1 MAPYRNPAAMMA
13 AKNWNQNVKNMTTV
27 NPISR
32 TLARDLTGAEDLMRK
47 FLDLTLVTAA
57 PLWGD
62 FRVPLATAMSA
73 VAAGRGAAF
82 WQSLVRPGRA
92 VYFPNIDLRLV
103 PPNAEANAHEVG
115 MDVVTFIT
123 RPAVTKVDVKEC
135 LEKVYGV
142 GVERVHTVNYE
153 GKKKRR
159 GNYFYHRPDY
169 KKVYVQLR
177 ERWYPPKGFAVTAID
192 GDVDKGHK
200 VKASPVKSGPKGY
213 WLHNVV
219 TRKAGDSEYQE

>member
-1 MAPYRNPAAMMA
+1 LGGTFHFHDRFDLGF
-13 AKNWNQNVKNMTTV
+13 
-27 NPISR
+27 PIHS
-32 TLARDLTGAEDLMRK
+32 E
-47 FLDLTLVTAA
+47 
-57 PLWGD
+57 
-62 FRVPLATAMSA
+62 MSA

-103 PPNAEANAHEVG
+103 PPNAETNAHESG

-123 RPAVTKVDVKEC
+123 KPAVTKVDVKET
-135 LEKVYGV
+135 LEKVYGI
-142 GVERVHTVNYE
+142 GVSRVHTVNYE

-177 ERWYPPKGFAVTAID
+177 ERWYPPKGFAVTALD

-200 VKASPVKSGPKGY
+200 VKKSPVKSGPKAY
-213 WLHNVV
+213 WLQNVAE
-219 TRKAGDSEYQE
+219 RKGGDAEFIE

>member
-1 MAPYRNPAAMMA
+1 MMA

-27 NPISR
+27 AR
-32 TLARDLTGAEDLMRK
+32 TLARDLTGAEDLIRK
-47 FLDLTLVTAA
+47 VSSFLDLTARALRNTRDLGF
-57 PLWGD
+57 PC
-62 FRVPLATAMSA
+62 ATAMSA

>member
-1 MAPYRNPAAMMA
+1 
-13 AKNWNQNVKNMTTV
+13 
-27 NPISR
+27 
-32 TLARDLTGAEDLMRK
+32 
-47 FLDLTLVTAA
+47 
-57 PLWGD
+57 
-62 FRVPLATAMSA
+62 MSA

-103 PPNAEANAHEVG
+103 PPNAETNAHETG

-123 RPAVTKVDVKEC
+123 KPAVTKVDVKET
-135 LEKVYGV
+135 LEKVYGI
-142 GVERVHTVNYE
+142 GVSRVHTVNYE

-177 ERWYPPKGFAVTAID
+177 ERWYPPKGFAVTALD

-200 VKASPVKSGPKGY
+200 VKKSPVKKPPICAKMSWSPSLSKSANATPCPFCRCPTPLANVTSSNRRAVALPPPLPLLLSLSPPAARTLWVRVLGCSVRRSGLP
-213 WLHNVV
+213 VP
-219 TRKAGDSEYQE
+219 R

>member
-1 MAPYRNPAAMMA
+1 
-13 AKNWNQNVKNMTTV
+13 
-27 NPISR
+27 
-32 TLARDLTGAEDLMRK
+32 
-47 FLDLTLVTAA
+47 
-57 PLWGD
+57 
-62 FRVPLATAMSA
+62 MSA

-169 KKVYVQLR
+169 KKVYVQLQ

-200 VKASPVKSGPKGY
+200 VKTSPVKSGPKGY

-219 TRKAGDSEYQE
+219 SRKAGDSEYQE